1 MLYVPRNKRGWL
13 MFCMSVFVLCSVAR
27 SQEFGV
33 ENTRLSDFRSIGI
46 GAAAHRFEAAG
57 NNSLPDSLRIHFSST
72 AGIIEYRDLST
83 HIAFS
88 YTPYTIN
95 GTSQTALSLSAES
108 AYDIPL
114 SQSRES
120 QRLFLPIVIS
130 TNYVKASG
138 SSHFTKD
145 FNIGS
150 LGIGAGIKY
159 RYIGDSFGLQIFG
172 AGCILVSSQ
181 GFSAETGTS
190 TSALA
195 EASLLLPELIGNG
208 IIVGYHFETQSW
220 SLSNAAYN
228 YHRQFQGPFIGIFF

>member
-1 MLYVPRNKRGWL
+1 MRRTWL
-13 MFCMSVFVLCSVAR
+13 MFCVLLCVQFSSAY
-27 SQEFGV
+27 SQEFGE

-46 GAAAHRFEAAG
+46 GAAAHRFEAAAG
-57 NNSLPDSLRIHFSST
+57 NSLPDSLRIHFSST
-72 AGIIEYRDLST
+72 AGIIEYRDLTT

-114 SQSRES
+114 SQSRPDFS
-120 QRLFLPIVIS
+120 GQRLFLPIVIS

-172 AGCILVSSQ
+172 VGCILVSSQ

-190 TSALA
+190 TSVIA
-195 EASLLLPELIGNG
+195 EASLMLPEVIGNG

-228 YHRQFQGPFIGIFF
+228 YRRQFQGPFIGIFF